1 MSFSS
6 KLLITFLVCGG
17 GVTLL
22 RILPFLILKKFCLP
36 RWMVEFLQFVPIVIM
51 TTLWF
56 GSLFTARQGH
66 LPKVDWQY
74 LTATLP
80 TLLVAYF
87 TKSLM
92 WIVVTGVASVALFRF
107 F

>member
-1 MSFSS
+1 
-6 KLLITFLVCGG
+6 
-17 GVTLL
+17 
-22 RILPFLILKKFCLP
+22 
-36 RWMVEFLQFVPIVIM
+36 MVEFLQFVPIVIM

-74 LTATLP
+74 LIATLP